1 MLSFQDI
8 NGMKFAWFV
17 FLRFFWAEFLSPE
30 QVKRTRSLQSR
41 MPCRHFPC
49 KAKTCKLFGEC
60 GPTLVLEQSPE
71 GLACSQCPTWRMAQR
86 VRCTWKGTGMLISNT
101 NSSLQDHG
109 ISVPPTYSLTSCTWH
124 LPTGTGHGSYHGT
137 VTLLCVCGLGI
148 KPPALETGGF
158 RSSFDPES
166 QDMVCTD
173 GGYPLSMFITRIPRV
188 SPGLS
193 GAAASP
199 SLRCFRA
206 IFFRSK
212 MTLIN

>member
-1 MLSFQDI
+1 MAWNLHDLFSLGFSGLSFC
-8 NGMKFAWFV
+8 
-17 FLRFFWAEFLSPE
+17 
-30 QVKRTRSLQSR
+30 LQSKWR
-41 MPCRHFPC
+41 EPEVCSLACLADTSLAKQRLVIYLVNVVPHLC
-49 KAKTCKLFGEC
+49 SSKALRDWPVPSAQPGGWHSVSDVHGK
-60 GPTLVLEQSPE
+60 
-71 GLACSQCPTWRMAQR
+71 GLACSFPTQTHHCR
-86 VRCTWKGTGMLISNT
+86 TTGSQSYLHT
-101 NSSLQDHG
+101 G
-109 ISVPPTYSLTSCTWH
+109 LTSCTWH

-158 RSSFDPES
+158 SSSFDPES

-173 GGYPLSMFITRIPRV
+173 GGYPLSITRIPRV

-199 SLRCFRA
+199 SLWCFRA